1 MQARPARAEHT
12 RPSSQVGWREAQ
24 RVSEVLSLAHGRFGY
39 SSLKVVAGATLIRA
53 LAPPA
58 TQRSCRAR
66 YARAGGSDE
75 GQASRSKLTEKSPTA
90 DRLLV
95 VHRAVP
101 PRDVTQGATKD
112 ATAARLAASSV
123 ARPAAS
129 GKRADNAQ
137 YHSQVKFQNHS
148 P

>member
-1 MQARPARAEHT
+1 MRFRGGSGLSIEAHREIANSGQA
-12 RPSSQVGWREAQ
+12 VGSAQ
-24 RVSEVLSLAHGRFGY
+24 S
-39 SSLKVVAGATLIRA
+39 GAT
-53 LAPPA
+53 
-58 TQRSCRAR
+58 
-66 YARAGGSDE
+66 
-75 GQASRSKLTEKSPTA
+75 
-90 DRLLV
+90 
-95 VHRAVP
+95 
-101 PRDVTQGATKD
+101 QGRHTGRHKGT